1 VKNRPIANRPPH
13 KEQESGGSSG
23 PPLFL
28 SREIRSSIPRD
39 QAVREPLPIV
49 QGGCAMIVI
58 SVEEFRG
65 HVDEYLDATAKGEVV
80 LTRDGKPVA
89 VLKAF

>member
-1 VKNRPIANRPPH
+1 
-13 KEQESGGSSG
+13 
-23 PPLFL
+23 
-28 SREIRSSIPRD
+28 
-39 QAVREPLPIV
+39 
-49 QGGCAMIVI
+49 MIVI